1 MLGASTTIEK
11 IKKHTSKI
19 FVNHKSFMPSLLS
32 LTTSSADNQGK
43 IAFRLKDEYLPMY
56 DPYYYISETE

>member
-11 IKKHTSKI
+11 IKKNSQKM

-43 IAFRLKDEYLPMY
+43 IVFRLKEEYLPMF
-56 DPYYYISETE
+56 DPYYYISEG